1 MSYVIKK
8 ISQDI
13 LKSKK
18 FEYLALWFSNLD
30 TAIIERKAIKK
41 FEIDTILTGGRF
53 NAKSVL
59 KFRLELNK
67 AYCDNK
73 LLEYDYDPHGRI
85 PLEERETITELID
98 NKKHISIQDIYLLD
112 KELEQYDEYNVF
124 YKYTDIGTPNT
135 DVYIR
140 KRITE
145 DTISLMMDMSFET
158 AIIYSEFELA
168 SDKYLSKREAE
179 QSNKMDFMREK
190 KAVEEFMKNNNEM
203 ADFDFGATPNSVYF
217 YRICFLGE
225 ELNVLNRNGYMTI
238 EETIEALRKE
248 PPIKYPNQYG
258 DIQII
263 IEKHYFS
270 DEYAYCKVT
279 FNREWEVTKIET
291 IKKLECKNNDRCI

>member
-1 MSYVIKK
+1 MSYVIQK

-30 TAIIERKAIKK
+30 TAIIERKAINK

-53 NAKSVL
+53 NKKSIL

-73 LLEYDYDPHGRI
+73 LLEYDYDPHDRI
-85 PLEERETITELID
+85 PLEERETITELIY

-145 DTISLMMDMSFET
+145 DTISLMMDMAFEIS
-158 AIIYSEFELA
+158 IIDSEFELA
-168 SDKYLSKREAE
+168 SDKYLSKREKE
-179 QSNKMDFMREK
+179 LSDKVDFIKEEK
-190 KAVEEFMKNNNEM
+190 SVEEFMKNNNQM
-203 ADFDFGATPNSVYF
+203 VDFDFDNAPNSVYF
-217 YRICFLGE
+217 YRICLLE
-225 ELNVLNRNGYMTI
+225 DEINLLNRNGYMTI
-238 EETIEALRKE
+238 EETIEALKKE

-270 DEYAYCKVT
+270 DEYAYCKVI
-279 FNREWEVTKIET
+279 FNKKWEVIKIET
-291 IKKLECKNNDRCI
+291 IKK

>member
-18 FEYLALWFSNLD
+18 FEYLALFFSDLD

-41 FEIDTILTGGRF
+41 FKIDTILTGGRF
-53 NAKSVL
+53 NEKSVL
-59 KFRLELNK
+59 KFRLELDK

-73 LLEYDYDPHGRI
+73 LLEYDYDPHDRI

-112 KELEQYDEYNVF
+112 KELEQYDKYYVF

-140 KRITE
+140 KRMTE
-145 DTISLMMDMSFET
+145 DTIFLMMDMSFET
-158 AIIYSEFELA
+158 AIIDSEFELA
-168 SDKYLSKREAE
+168 SEKYLLKRKAE
-179 QSNKMDFMREK
+179 ESNKVDFMREK

-203 ADFDFGATPNSVYF
+203 ADFDFVATPNSVYF
-217 YRICFLGE
+217 YRIFFLEE
-225 ELNVLNRNGYMTI
+225 ELNILNRNGYMTI
-238 EETIEALRKE
+238 EETIEALKKE
-248 PPIKYPNQYG
+248 LPIKYPNQYG

-279 FNREWEVTKIET
+279 FNRDWEVIKIKT
-291 IKKLECKNNDRCI
+291 SRK

>member
-1 MSYVIKK
+1 MSYVIQK

-53 NAKSVL
+53 NKKGVL
-59 KFRLELNK
+59 KFRLELDK
-67 AYCDNK
+67 VYCDNK
-73 LLEYDYDPHGRI
+73 LLEYDYDPHDRI
-85 PLEERETITELID
+85 SLAERETITELIN
-98 NKKHISIQDIYLLD
+98 NKKYIAIQNIYLLD
-112 KELEQYDEYNVF
+112 KELVQYDEYYVF
-124 YKYTDIGTPNT
+124 YKCADIGTPNT
-135 DVYIR
+135 DVYIH

-145 DTISLMMDMSFET
+145 DTICLMMDMASEI
-158 AIIYSEFELA
+158 AMIDSEFERA
-168 SDKYLSKREAE
+168 SYKYLLKREAE
-179 QSNKMDFMREK
+179 QSNKADVMREK

-203 ADFDFGATPNSVYF
+203 DEFDFSATPNSVYF
-217 YRICFLGE
+217 YRICFVE
-225 ELNVLNRNGYMTI
+225 DELNVLNRNGYMTI
-238 EETIEALRKE
+238 EETIESLRKE

-279 FNREWEVTKIET
+279 FNRKWEIIKIET
-291 IKKLECKNNDRCI
+291 SKE

>member
-1 MSYVIKK
+1 MSYVMKK
-8 ISQDI
+8 VNKDI

-18 FEYLALWFSNLD
+18 FEYLALFFSNLD

-41 FEIDTILTGGRF
+41 FKIDTILTGGRF
-53 NAKSVL
+53 NEKSVL
-59 KFRLELNK
+59 KFSLELDK

-85 PLEERETITELID
+85 PIEERETITELID

-112 KELEQYDEYNVF
+112 KELEQYDKYYVF

-140 KRITE
+140 KRTTE
-145 DTISLMMDMSFET
+145 DTICLMMDIAFET
-158 AIIYSEFELA
+158 AIIDLEFELA
-168 SDKYLSKREAE
+168 SDKYLLKREAE
-179 QSNKMDFMREK
+179 QSNKVDFRREK

-203 ADFDFGATPNSVYF
+203 VDCDFDNVPNSVYF
-217 YRICFLGE
+217 YRICLLE
-225 ELNVLNRNGYMTI
+225 DELNLLNRNGYMTI
-238 EETIEALRKE
+238 EETIEALKKE
-248 PPIKYPNQYG
+248 SPIKYTNQYG

-263 IEKHYFS
+263 IEKYYFS

-279 FNREWEVTKIET
+279 FNREWKVIKIET
-291 IKKLECKNNDRCI
+291 NKIKLKIKIY

>member
-8 ISQDI
+8 INQDI

-18 FEYLALWFSNLD
+18 FEYLALFFSNLD

-53 NAKSVL
+53 NEKGVL
-59 KFRLELNK
+59 KFRLELDK

-73 LLEYDYDPHGRI
+73 LLEYDYDPHDRI

-112 KELEQYDEYNVF
+112 KELEQYDKYYVF

-145 DTISLMMDMSFET
+145 DTICLMMDMSFET
-158 AIIYSEFELA
+158 AIIDSEFELA
-168 SDKYLSKREAE
+168 SDKYLLKREKE
-179 QSNKMDFMREK
+179 LSNKVDFIREK
-190 KAVEEFMKNNNEM
+190 KAVEDFMKNNNEM
-203 ADFDFGATPNSVYF
+203 ADFGFDATPNSVYF
-217 YRICFLGE
+217 YRICFLE
-225 ELNVLNRNGYMTI
+225 DEINVLNRNGYMTI
-238 EETIEALRKE
+238 EETIEALKKE
-248 PPIKYPNQYG
+248 PPIKYPNKYG

-270 DEYAYCKVT
+270 DEYSYCKVI
-279 FNREWEVTKIET
+279 FNRKWEVIKIEGE
-291 IKKLECKNNDRCI
+291 KLQ

>member
-1 MSYVIKK
+1 MSYVMKK
-8 ISQDI
+8 VSQDI

-53 NAKSVL
+53 NEKSVL
-59 KFRLELNK
+59 KFRLELDK

-73 LLEYDYDPHGRI
+73 LLEYDYDPDGRI
-85 PLEERETITELID
+85 PIEERETITELID
-98 NKKHISIQDIYLLD
+98 NKKHISIQEIYLLD
-112 KELEQYDEYNVF
+112 KELEQYDKYHVF
-124 YKYTDIGTPNT
+124 YKYTDIDTPNT

-145 DTISLMMDMSFET
+145 DTICLMMDMAFET
-158 AIIYSEFELA
+158 AIIDSEFEIA
-168 SDKYLSKREAE
+168 SDKYILELKEE
-179 QSNKMDFMREK
+179 QKNKVHFMKEK
-190 KAVEEFMKNNNEM
+190 KAVEDFMKNNN
-203 ADFDFGATPNSVYF
+203 DVVDYDIDATPNSVYF
-217 YRICFLGE
+217 YRIYFLE
-225 ELNVLNRNGYMTI
+225 DELHILNRNGYMTI
-238 EETIEALRKE
+238 EETIEALRKDSAIIE
-248 PPIKYPNQYG
+248 PKEYG

-279 FNREWEVTKIET
+279 FNRKWEIIKIET
-291 IKKLECKNNDRCI
+291 SKI